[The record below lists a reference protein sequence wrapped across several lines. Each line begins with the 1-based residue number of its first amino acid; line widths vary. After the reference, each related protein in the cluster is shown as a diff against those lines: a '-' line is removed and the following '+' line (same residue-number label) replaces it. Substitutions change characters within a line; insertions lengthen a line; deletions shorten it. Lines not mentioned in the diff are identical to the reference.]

1 MRRKFLSVVLCVC
14 MMLTMAP
21 FAFATEGGSSGG
33 GGGNSITTLQS
44 QINAITSEGTVTLD
58 KDYTETITINAGKNI
73 TLDLNNHNLSSSTGD
88 AIVNKG
94 TLTIKGSGQVSTTA
108 NGSAAIANFPDAV
121 ANVNGGTYTS
131 SEWYVIKNLGTM
143 TINGAVTVKKP
154 DGSQDTSSL
163 IDNGW
168 YNPSDTVANEPVT
181 AQNDK
186 AKLTIKSGNFK
197 GNSGQKSCSVV
208 KNDDGGILNISGG
221 TFDSTANTGAE
232 NATTILNWNVAT
244 ISGGT
249 FKGSYPLSNGYYD
262 NNNFDIGELT
272 VTGGTFSASRS
283 LFGQNGGAASGGFIK
298 ISGGEFTA
306 NTLGADFTYTVSI
319 SGGTFSAEPTHLA
332 DGYVAKKTNNDNFM
346 VVPQS
351 ADNAVAQIGDTYYN
365 TLADAVADAST
376 TNPDTIKL
384 LKDTTERLILNGGK
398 EIILDLG
405 GNTLS
410 YTEQTVRV
418 NHGKLTVNG
427 PGAIKEIN
435 PNLGAILIKGS
446 TNQGDTNYSVVNVN
460 GDVTLSGWAPLF
472 IDQNSE
478 KAYGV
483 TVNLDGATLN
493 GKRDSSG
500 DLGSGIYVNGSI
512 KDTTNAPAINL
523 KSTTVNSEGQGM
535 YLAGYTTTTVDKDS
549 SVIGSQTGIEIRA
562 GKLNVSGATIIGNGD
577 FSCTPNGNGS
587 TTNGVGIAIA
597 QHTTKLPTEVTI
609 SGGTISGKYA
619 VYESNPQ
626 NNDATSIGQVKLSI
640 TDGNF
645 NGSTA
650 AVYSHDVKSFIS
662 GGLFTSDPS
671 DYCVANKTGVASND
685 STYPYTVGEK
695 NTESKPATVD
705 STTVPANTTSTDET
719 VKEVANNISGASV
732 TNNNATEAATKDI
745 ANNNTITAS
754 TEIEVNGEKK
764 TVTDALSAAMSNG
777 NANKPSESNP
787 VTIVYQTYVDVTVT
801 DAKKDNSNFTE
812 LTVDLTP
819 MYRVIATTK
828 SVAENTSTEIKLT
841 GNDAN
846 AIQIGEAKDLNVPAQ
861 AYEVT
866 LALPSGFA
874 NEKDQLS
881 IKHTKSSSV
890 EYYTGTVSEASSS
903 TEDPKPI
910 FVTFTTN
917 GFSPFTIYAAS
928 QSAASVNGV
937 IYPSFQEAVNA
948 AQSNDVITLLKSGD
962 VSATM
967 TGSSKTIKVKAGSGV
982 TTPINVTVNGE
993 SKILGDGTAEV
1004 TFTYTRPSSG
1014 GPGSSGGSTS
1024 TPTTYAVNV
1033 NAATNG
1039 AVAADKKTAS
1049 KGTTVTVTASPSK
1062 GYVVDAVKVVDK
1074 DGKDV
1079 AVTGKDGKYV
1089 FTMPASAVTVTG
1101 SFKAETPAPVALPFT
1116 DVKSGNWFYDAV
1128 KYAYAQ
1134 GLMTGTS
1141 ATTFAPNGTMNRA
1154 MIVTVLYRLEKS
1166 PAVTG
1171 ASKFTDVPAGQW
1183 YSDAVAWAAANKI
1196 VNGYDETTFGPMNAV
1211 TREQMAAILFRY
1223 EQYKG
1228 LENVTLEE
1236 NLNRFPDQNKISA
1249 YAIPALQWAVGQKI
1263 INGNANGT
1271 LDPTG
1276 TATRAQVAQIFTN
1289 LLNK

>member
-21 FAFATEGGSSGG
+21 FAFAEEGGSSGG
-33 GGGNSITTLQS
+33 GGGSSAATLQS
-44 QINAITSEGTVTLD
+44 QINDLGSEGTVTLD

-249 FKGSYPLSNGYYD
+249 FTGSYPLSNGYYD

-460 GDVTLSGWAPLF
+460 GDVTLSGWAPVF
-472 IDQNSE
+472 VDQNSE

-483 TVNLDGATLN
+483 TVNLNGATLKAQKDTGGN
-493 GKRDSSG
+493 DGVG
-500 DLGSGIYVNGSI
+500 LYVNGSI
-512 KDTTNAPAINL
+512 TDTTNAPAIKLEN
-523 KSTTVNSEGQGM
+523 TTIDAQGEGM
-535 YLAGYTTTTVDKDS
+535 YLAGYADTTIKS
-549 SVIGSQTGIEIRA
+549 GSIVGTQTGIEIRA
-562 GKLNVSGATIIGNGD
+562 GKLAVNGVTVTGNGTPTTV
-577 FSCTPNGNGS
+577 TPNGNGS
-587 TTNGVGIAIA
+587 TTDGVGIAVM
-597 QHTTKLPTEVTI
+597 QHTTKLPINVTI
-609 SGGTISGKYA
+609 SDSKVSGYNG
-619 VYESNPQ
+619 VLQNNPQ
-626 NNDATSIGQVKLSI
+626 TNPAEDIAKVTINIESGYFSAINGGVNAVASENNRLSI
-640 TDGNF
+640 T
-645 NGSTA
+645 
-650 AVYSHDVKSFIS
+650 
-662 GGLFTSDPS
+662 GGYFTSDPTPYCGTKDGKQLTGIPSGNSSYPFTISEINAAVKVAEGNS
-671 DYCVANKTGVASND
+671 DAKNAPDTSTFDNSLTKEAVKQVAS
-685 STYPYTVGEK
+685 S
-695 NTESKPATVD
+695 ATA
-705 STTVPANTTSTDET
+705 SL
-719 VKEVANNISGASV
+719 SGASGNV
-732 TNNNATEAATKDI
+732 AKTINDTTITKATADLGDLANGKNVVVLVQPYLEITPTGSNIKNNIKSISLNIEPKYNLIATTSDVVVSDPSNIKTTGNDKNAVLMEAAKPL
-745 ANNNTITAS
+745 
-754 TEIEVNGEKK
+754 
-764 TVTDALSAAMSNG
+764 TVTT
-777 NANKPSESNP
+777 PTP
-787 VTIVYQTYVDVTVT
+787 VTVT
-801 DAKKDNSNFTE
+801 LPTGFATADNS
-812 LTVDLTP
+812 V
-819 MYRVIATTK
+819 Y
-828 SVAENTSTEIKLT
+828 
-841 GNDAN
+841 
-846 AIQIGEAKDLNVPAQ
+846 
-861 AYEVT
+861 
-866 LALPSGFA
+866 
-874 NEKDQLS
+874 
-881 IKHTKSSSV
+881 IKHEASNGKIY
-890 EYYTGTVSEASSS
+890 YYTAIVG
-903 TEDPKPI
+903 EDRKI
-910 FVTFTTN
+910 TFTTKN
-917 GFSPFTIYAAS
+917 GFSPFTISTTSEAVAEVDGIGYATFQDAVDAVENGGTIKALKNIDSTVSGNKTFTVNTNSNTVTLTAAS
-928 QSAASVNGV
+928 GYNLTKNNNV
-937 IYPSFQEAVNA
+937 Y
-948 AQSNDVITLLKSGD
+948 T
-962 VSATM
+962 VSRQHS
-967 TGSSKTIKVKAGSGV
+967 GSS
-982 TTPINVTVNGE
+982 
-993 SKILGDGTAEV
+993 
-1004 TFTYTRPSSG
+1004 SSG
-1014 GPGSSGGSTS
+1014 T
-1024 TPTTYAVNV
+1024 TTTYAVNV

-1079 AVTGKDGKYV
+1079 AVTEKDGKYV

-1128 KYAYAQ
+1128 KYAYEQ

-1223 EQYKG
+1223 EQVKG

-1236 NLNRFPDQNKISA
+1236 NLNRFSDQNKISA

-1263 INGNANGT
+1263 INGNADGT

>member
-460 GDVTLSGWAPLF
+460 GDVTLSGWAPVF
-472 IDQNSE
+472 VDQNSE

-483 TVNLDGATLN
+483 TVNLNGATLKAQKDTGGN
-493 GKRDSSG
+493 DGVG
-500 DLGSGIYVNGSI
+500 LYVNGSI
-512 KDTTNAPAINL
+512 TDTTNAPAIKLEN
-523 KSTTVNSEGQGM
+523 TTIDAQGEGM
-535 YLAGYTTTTVDKDS
+535 YLAGYADTTIKS
-549 SVIGSQTGIEIRA
+549 GSIVGTQTGIEIRA
-562 GKLNVSGATIIGNGD
+562 GKLAVNGVTVTGNGTPTTV
-577 FSCTPNGNGS
+577 TPNDNGS
-587 TTNGVGIAIA
+587 TADGVGIAVM
-597 QHTTKLPTEVTI
+597 QHTTKLPINVTI
-609 SGGTISGKYA
+609 SDSKVSGYNG
-619 VYESNPQ
+619 VLQNNPQ
-626 NNDATSIGQVKLSI
+626 ANSAEDIAKVTINIESGYFSAINGGVNAVASENNRLSI
-640 TDGNF
+640 T
-645 NGSTA
+645 
-650 AVYSHDVKSFIS
+650 
-662 GGLFTSDPS
+662 GGYFTSDPS
-671 DYCVANKTGVASND
+671 AYVAEGKATLTGTDGYRFMVGNKVTTNVVPTTTTPKTDVSNTIPNKQKEAVQNAAASVKDNGELAAAANTVAKEVTTTAAEGQQLLNNASITATAENTKIYVQTYLDIKADKVEVGTDGNITSITLDITPMSRVVAS
-685 STYPYTVGEK
+685 T
-695 NTESKPATVD
+695 ATTAENIVLD
-705 STTVPANTTSTDET
+705 ATTSTPKNAVILPGSEKELTNIQTMVISFELPNNFITGTTTYPSVYVQHKGHEYTAT
-719 VKEVANNISGASV
+719 VTKD
-732 TNNNATEAATKDI
+732 TNNK
-745 ANNNTITAS
+745 
-754 TEIEVNGEKK
+754 
-764 TVTDALSAAMSNG
+764 L
-777 NANKPSESNP
+777 
-787 VTIVYQTYVDVTVT
+787 
-801 DAKKDNSNFTE
+801 
-812 LTVDLTP
+812 
-819 MYRVIATTK
+819 IAT
-828 SVAENTSTEIKLT
+828 
-841 GNDAN
+841 
-846 AIQIGEAKDLNVPAQ
+846 
-861 AYEVT
+861 
-866 LALPSGFA
+866 
-874 NEKDQLS
+874 
-881 IKHTKSSSV
+881 
-890 EYYTGTVSEASSS
+890 
-903 TEDPKPI
+903 
-910 FVTFTTN
+910 FTN
-917 GFSPFTIYAAS
+917 PDGFSPFTISTESTSVATIGDNKYTTLQAAVDAVKDGETIIVTGDNLSATVSGNKSFTVTDKPVTLTAAS
-928 QSAASVNGV
+928 GYNLTKNGNK
-937 IYPSFQEAVNA
+937 Y
-948 AQSNDVITLLKSGD
+948 T
-962 VSATM
+962 VSRQHS
-967 TGSSKTIKVKAGSGV
+967 GSS
-982 TTPINVTVNGE
+982 
-993 SKILGDGTAEV
+993 
-1004 TFTYTRPSSG
+1004 SSG
-1014 GPGSSGGSTS
+1014 

-1079 AVTGKDGKYV
+1079 AVTEKDGKYV

-1128 KYAYAQ
+1128 KYAYEQ

-1223 EQYKG
+1223 EQVKG

-1263 INGNANGT
+1263 INGNADGT

>member
-208 KNDDGGILNISGG
+208 KNDDGGIRNISGG

-446 TNQGDTNYSVVNVN
+446 TNQEDTNYSVVNVN

-535 YLAGYTTTTVDKDS
+535 YLAGYTTTTVDKYS

-577 FSCTPNGNGS
+577 FSCTPNGHGS

-928 QSAASVNGV
+928 QSVASVNGV
-937 IYPSFQEAVNA
+937 IYPSFQAAVDA
-948 AQSNDVITLLKSGD
+948 AQNNDEITLLKGD
-962 VSATM
+962 AVSATM

-993 SKILGDGTAEV
+993 NKTLGNGTAEV
-1004 TFTYTRPSSG
+1004 TFTYPRPSSG
-1014 GPGSSGGSTS
+1014 GPGSSGGSIS
-1024 TPTTYAVNV
+1024 TPTTYNVNV

-1089 FTMPASAVTVTG
+1089 FTMPGSAVTVTG
-1101 SFKAETPAPVALPFT
+1101 TFKAETPAPVALPFT

-1128 KYAYAQ
+1128 KYAYEQ

-1223 EQYKG
+1223 EQVKG

-1263 INGNANGT
+1263 INGNADGT

>member
-21 FAFATEGGSSGG
+21 FAFAEGESSGG
-33 GGGNSITTLQS
+33 GGGSSAATLQS
-44 QINAITSEGTVTLD
+44 KIDALGSEGGIVTLD
-58 KDYTETITINAGKNI
+58 NDYTGTITINAGKNI
-73 TLDLNNHNLSSSTGD
+73 TLNLNNHNPSSSTGD

-94 TLTIKGSGQVSTTA
+94 TLTIKGKGQVSTTA
-108 NGSAAIANFPDAV
+108 SNSAAIANFPDAV

-143 TINGAVTVKKP
+143 TITGDVTVKKP
-154 DGSQDTSSL
+154 DGSQNTASL

-168 YNPSDTVANEPVT
+168 YNSSDTVANEPVT

-221 TFDSTANTGAE
+221 TFDSTANKGAE

-249 FKGSYPLSNGYYD
+249 FTGSYPLSNGYYD

-272 VTGGTFSASRS
+272 VTGGTFTASRS
-283 LFGQNGGAASGGFIK
+283 LFGQNGGAASDKGFIK
-298 ISGGEFTA
+298 ISGGEFNA
-306 NTLGADFTYTVSI
+306 NTLGAGFTYTVSI
-319 SGGTFSAEPTHLA
+319 SGGTFSAEPTTYLA
-332 DGYVAKKTNNDNFM
+332 DGYVAKRTNNDKFM
-346 VVPQS
+346 VVPTS
-351 ADNAVAQIGDTYYN
+351 ADNAVAQIGTTYYN
-365 TLADAVADAST
+365 TLADAVADAS
-376 TNPDTIKL
+376 NSSKDTIKL
-384 LKDTTERLILNGGK
+384 LRNTPLNSTVSISK
-398 EIILDLG
+398 PVVLDLG
-405 GNTLS
+405 GYVLNGAGTLLDL
-410 YTEQTVRV
+410 YGDVTLQNGTIETTGAGTGAVWVNQTA
-418 NHGKLTVNG
+418 KLTVNNDVLMNTTQASSF
-427 PGAIKEIN
+427 AIAYWRDCTSAEVTFRGKITGGN
-435 PNLGAILIKGS
+435 GI
-446 TNQGDTNYSVVNVN
+446 TVN
-460 GDVTLSGWAPLF
+460 GLITDTTTANKL
-472 IDQNSE
+472 
-478 KAYGV
+478 
-483 TVNLDGATLN
+483 TVDGATIN
-493 GKRDSSG
+493 VGG
-500 DLGSGIYVNGSI
+500 HGIY
-512 KDTTNAPAINL
+512 
-523 KSTTVNSEGQGM
+523 Q
-535 YLAGYTTTTVDKDS
+535 AGYATTTFTENAS
-549 SVIGSQTGIEIRA
+549 TITGSTGIEVRA
-562 GKLNVSGATIIGNGD
+562 GNLTVTNSTITGNGTFKCEAKD
-577 FSCTPNGNGS
+577 NG
-587 TTNGVGIAIA
+587 TTTDGVGIAIA
-597 QHTTKLPTEVTI
+597 QHTTKLPINVTI
-609 SGGTISGKYA
+609 SGGTISGTYA
-619 VYESNPQ
+619 VYENNPQ
-626 NNDATSIGQVKLSI
+626 TNDTDSIAKVELSI

-650 AVYSHDVKSFIS
+650 AVYSKDVKNFIS
-662 GGLFTSDPS
+662 GGLFTTEPS
-671 DYCVANKTGVASND
+671 DYCVANKAGIPSNNRNYPFTIGSVKQNVEVAPATPNAVAKTEGITNANVTAAMTASAKAAKGTTATGLDAIGGKVATDVTNDEVNNAKTTLGKTEGVTVGDQPVTLYVQPYLDITVTGAEVSNTTAGGSTPTTTSLSLEITPMIKKVAS
-685 STYPYTVGEK
+685 T
-695 NTESKPATVD
+695 
-705 STTVPANTTSTDET
+705 
-719 VKEVANNISGASV
+719 
-732 TNNNATEAATKDI
+732 
-745 ANNNTITAS
+745 
-754 TEIEVNGEKK
+754 
-764 TVTDALSAAMSNG
+764 
-777 NANKPSESNP
+777 
-787 VTIVYQTYVDVTVT
+787 
-801 DAKKDNSNFTE
+801 
-812 LTVDLTP
+812 
-819 MYRVIATTK
+819 
-828 SVAENTSTEIKLT
+828 AENAGAIKTEGEGK
-841 GNDAN
+841 N
-846 AIQIGEAKDLNVPAQ
+846 AVQIGEAQKVLNVNTP
-861 AYEVT
+861 VT
-866 LALPSGFA
+866 IKLALPTGFA
-874 NEKDQLS
+874 QDGDKLS
-881 IKHTKSSSV
+881 IKHTKENGPI
-890 EYYTGTVSEASSS
+890 EYYTGTVS
-903 TEDPKPI
+903 TEGEEGSAKTY
-910 FVTFTTN
+910 VTFTTN
-917 GFSPFTIYAAS
+917 GFSPFVIYAAS

-982 TTPINVTVNGE
+982 TTTPINVTVNGE
-993 SKILGDGTAEV
+993 NKTLGNGIAEV

-1014 GPGSSGGSTS
+1014 GPGSSGGSIS

-1079 AVTGKDGKYV
+1079 AVTEKDGKYV

-1128 KYAYAQ
+1128 KYAYEQ

-1223 EQYKG
+1223 EQVKG

-1263 INGNANGT
+1263 INGNADGT

>member
-168 YNPSDTVANEPVT
+168 YNPSDTVANESVP
-181 AQNDK
+181 AQDNK

-221 TFDSTANTGAE
+221 TFDSTANNGAE

-249 FKGSYPLSNGYYD
+249 FTGSYPLSNGYYD

-272 VTGGTFSASRS
+272 VTGGKFTASRS
-283 LFGQNGGAASGGFIK
+283 LFGQNDGAASNKGFIK
-298 ISGGEFTA
+298 ISGGEFNA
-306 NTLGADFTYTVSI
+306 NTLGAGFTYTVSI

-332 DGYVAKKTNNDNFM
+332 DGYTTKSSNGKFM

-398 EIILDLG
+398 EITLDLG

-446 TNQGDTNYSVVNVN
+446 TNQEDTNYSVVNVN
-460 GDVTLSGWAPLF
+460 GDVTLSGWAPVF
-472 IDQNSE
+472 VDQNSE

-483 TVNLDGATLN
+483 TVNLNGATLKAQKDTGGN
-493 GKRDSSG
+493 DGVG
-500 DLGSGIYVNGSI
+500 LYVNGSI
-512 KDTTNAPAINL
+512 KDTVNAPVIKLEN
-523 KSTTVNSEGQGM
+523 TTIDAQGEGM
-535 YLAGYTTTTVDKDS
+535 YLAGYADTTIKG
-549 SVIGSQTGIEIRA
+549 GSIVGTQTGIEIRA
-562 GKLNVSGATIIGNGD
+562 GSLELNGGTYTATANTFTCG
-577 FSCTPNGNGS
+577 PNGSGS
-587 TTNGVGIAIA
+587 TTEGAAIAIA
-597 QHTTKLPTEVTI
+597 QHTTKKDITVTI
-609 SGGTISGKYA
+609 NNGTFVGVKA
-619 VYESNPQ
+619 LNESNPQ
-626 NNDATSIGQVKLSI
+626 NNDPAPQVNLSI
-640 TDGNF
+640 SNGNF
-645 NGSTA
+645 NGEITTA
-650 AVYSHDVKSFIS
+650 DVHNFIT
-662 GGLFTSDPS
+662 GGYFTTDPS
-671 DYCVANKTGVASND
+671 AYCVENKTGVATGKAD
-685 STYPYTVGEK
+685 YPYTVGDK
-695 NTESKPATVD
+695 KADSKPATVD
-705 STTVPANTTSTDET
+705 SATVPANTTSTDPI
-719 VKEVANNISGASV
+719 VKEAAKKISGATLGNS
-732 TNNNATEAATKDI
+732 NSIEAATKNE
-745 ANNNTITAS
+745 ANNNKITANTPVGSSS
-754 TEIEVNGEKK
+754 TVLDSLKMISSNSNIQP
-764 TVTDALSAAMSNG
+764 TDVA
-777 NANKPSESNP
+777 
-787 VTIVYQTYVDVTVT
+787 IVYQTYVDVTVT
-801 DAKKDNSNFTE
+801 DAKKDSSNSLTE

-819 MYRVIATTK
+819 MYRVVATTK
-828 SVAENTSTEIKLT
+828 SVAESTSTEIKLAGDGVT
-841 GNDAN
+841 DAN
-846 AIQIGEAKDLNVPAQ
+846 AIQIGEAKELNVPAQ

-874 NEKDQLS
+874 RKDDKLS
-881 IKHTKSSSV
+881 IKHTKENGSI
-890 EYYTGTVSEASSS
+890 EYYTGIVS
-903 TEDPKPI
+903 TEGTAPDTKTY
-910 FVTFTTN
+910 VTFTTN
-917 GFSPFTIYAAS
+917 GFSPFVIYAAS
-928 QSAASVNGV
+928 ANVASIGNNV
-937 IYPSFQEAVNA
+937 YPSFQAAVDA
-948 AQSNDVITLLKSGD
+948 AQNNDEITLLKGD
-962 VSATM
+962 AVSATM

-982 TTPINVTVNGE
+982 TTPIKVTVNGE
-993 SKILGDGTAEV
+993 SKTLDNTTTEV

-1014 GPGSSGGSTS
+1014 GPGSSGGSIS
-1024 TPTTYAVNV
+1024 APTTYAVNV

-1079 AVTGKDGKYV
+1079 AVTEKDGKYV

-1223 EQYKG
+1223 EQVKG

-1263 INGNANGT
+1263 INGNADGT

>member
-21 FAFATEGGSSGG
+21 FAFAEGVSSGG
-33 GGGNSITTLQS
+33 GGGNSATTLQS
-44 QINAITSEGTVTLD
+44 QINATDSGGTVILD
-58 KDYTETITINAGKNI
+58 NDYTETIIIDADQNI
-73 TLDLNNHNLSSSTGD
+73 TLDLNNHNLSSPTGD

-94 TLTIKGSGQVSTTA
+94 TLTIKGNGQVSTTA
-108 NGSAAIANFPDAV
+108 SDSAAIANFPDAV

-143 TINGAVTVKKP
+143 TITGDVTVKKP
-154 DGSQDTSSL
+154 DGSQNTASL

-168 YNPSDTVANEPVT
+168 VSSIDTVAGVQVS
-181 AQNDK
+181 AQSDK
-186 AKLTIKSGNFK
+186 ANLTIKSGNFEGK
-197 GNSGQKSCSVV
+197 SGANSCSVV
-208 KNDDGGILNISGG
+208 KNDDYGTLKIFGG
-221 TFDSTANTGAE
+221 TFDSTANNNT
-232 NATTILNWNVAT
+232 NNSTTILNWNVAEISGGNFTGKYPISNGAYTGNVDKGQLT

-249 FKGSYPLSNGYYD
+249 FTGTQSMFGYCMGGNGV
-262 NNNFDIGELT
+262 GKMT
-272 VTGGTFSASRS
+272 
-283 LFGQNGGAASGGFIK
+283 
-298 ISGGEFTA
+298 ISGGSFTA
-306 NTLGADFTYTVSI
+306 PQIGDFTGKYTLSI
-319 SGGTFSAEPTHLA
+319 SGGTFSFNPITYLA
-332 DGYVAKKTNNDNFM
+332 TGYTAKPSNSKYL
-346 VVPQS
+346 VVPTEE
-351 ADNAVAQIGDTYYN
+351 ANAVAQIGNTYYN
-365 TLADAVADAST
+365 TLADAVADASIT
-376 TNPDTIKL
+376 STDTIKL
-384 LKDTTERLILNGGK
+384 LKDTTERLTLNNGK
-398 EIILDLG
+398 DITLDLDG
-405 GNTLS
+405 HTLS
-410 YTEQTVRV
+410 YANQTVSVR
-418 NHGKLTVNG
+418 HGKLTVNG
-427 PGAIKEIN
+427 PGTIKEN
-435 PNLGAILIKGS
+435 SPYLGAILIKGS
-446 TNQGDTNYSVVNVN
+446 TNQEDTNYSVVNVN
-460 GDVTLSGWAPLF
+460 GDVTLSGWAPVF
-472 IDQNSE
+472 VDQNSE

-483 TVNLDGATLN
+483 TVNLNGATLKAQKDT
-493 GKRDSSG
+493 GG
-500 DLGSGIYVNGSI
+500 DDGVGLYVNGSI
-512 KDTTNAPAINL
+512 KDTVNAPVIKL
-523 KSTTVNSEGQGM
+523 KNTTIDAQGEGM
-535 YLAGYTTTTVDKDS
+535 YLAGYADTTIKG
-549 SVIGSQTGIEIRA
+549 GSIVGTQTGIEIRA
-562 GKLNVSGATIIGNGD
+562 GKLAVNDVIVTGNGTPTTV
-577 FSCTPNGNGS
+577 TPNGNGS
-587 TTNGVGIAIA
+587 TTDGVGIAIA
-597 QHTTKLPTEVTI
+597 QHTTKLPINVTI

-626 NNDATSIGQVKLSI
+626 ANDPTSIGQVKLSI
-640 TDGNF
+640 TGGNF
-645 NGSTA
+645 NGSIA
-650 AVYSHDVKSFIS
+650 AVYSQDVKNFIS
-662 GGLFTSDPS
+662 GGLFTTDPS
-671 DYCVANKTGVASND
+671 DYCVANKAGIPSNNRNYPFTIDSVEQNVEVA
-685 STYPYTVGEK
+685 
-695 NTESKPATVD
+695 PATPNAVAKTEGITD
-705 STTVPANTTSTDET
+705 TNVTAAMTASAEAAKGTTATGLDAIGGKEATTITTDDITAAKTKLTTAGINTSGESTTVTLYVQPYLAITVTGAEVSKDTAEGSTPITTSLTLDIT
-719 VKEVANNISGASV
+719 PMVKSI
-732 TNNNATEAATKDI
+732 
-745 ANNNTITAS
+745 AS
-754 TEIEVNGEKK
+754 TAP
-764 TVTDALSAAMSNG
+764 T
-777 NANKPSESNP
+777 AN
-787 VTIVYQTYVDVTVT
+787 
-801 DAKKDNSNFTE
+801 
-812 LTVDLTP
+812 
-819 MYRVIATTK
+819 
-828 SVAENTSTEIKLT
+828 EIKLT
-841 GNDAN
+841 NSEGQTDKN
-846 AIQIGEAKDLNVPAQ
+846 AVEYESAQKVTNVNTP
-861 AYEVT
+861 VT
-866 LALPSGFA
+866 IKLALPTGFA
-874 NEKDQLS
+874 ADGAKLS
-881 IKHTKSSSV
+881 IKHIKASGD
-890 EYYTGTVSEASSS
+890 EYYTGIVS
-903 TEDPKPI
+903 TEGSGENLKTY
-910 FVTFTTN
+910 VTFTTN
-917 GFSPFTIYAAS
+917 GFSPFVIYAAS

-1014 GPGSSGGSTS
+1014 GPGSSGGSIS
-1024 TPTTYAVNV
+1024 APTTYAVNV

-1089 FTMPASAVTVTG
+1089 FTMPGSAVTVTG
-1101 SFKAETPAPVALPFT
+1101 TFKAETPVALPFT
-1116 DVKSGNWFYDAV
+1116 DVKSGDWFYPAV
-1128 KYAYAQ
+1128 QYAYAQ

-1223 EQYKG
+1223 EQVKG

-1263 INGNANGT
+1263 INGNADGT